1 MRLTLNDTELIRVS
15 SRKFW
20 NETEVEVFP
29 DEEYEFIAVGSWSDF
44 LSRTGANGYK
54 LGFMSPFDKLKRA
67 PMNNWF
73 ALMGTINKTFHF
85 LVGGYNKMKFDMAGK
100 LSFYANDV
108 PGFYWN
114 NSDSISLFVTRRK

>member
-1 MRLTLNDTELIRVS
+1 MRLTLNNTELIRVS

-20 NETEVEVFP
+20 NDTEVEVFP
-29 DEEYEFIAVGSWSDF
+29 EEEYEFIAVGNWTDLFSST
-44 LSRTGANGYK
+44 SANGYSNAIMK
-54 LGFMSPFDKLKRA
+54 PLENLKRA
-67 PMNNWF
+67 PLNNWF

-85 LVGGYNKMKFDMAGK
+85 LVGGYNKLKFDMAGK

-114 NSDSISLFVTRRK
+114 NSNSISLFVTRLK